1 MHWYILDEH
10 VAWQRWARSRS
21 LKFGG

>member
-10 VAWQRWARSRS
+10 VAWQRWVWSGS
-21 LKFGG
+21 VV